1 MEALLALLTGVAVF
15 LVGLLVRVLFLVA
28 FVAAALVPVLAVWG
42 VYRAAQLAF
51 SWLKARRLGL
61 VEVEGLALAEN
72 RRYAPQHTWLDDE
85 RGGRVRVGLD
95 DLAGHLVHGVTAV
108 ALPLLGSAVAAGR
121 PAVTI
126 ACGARTAVI
135 PTPVTGTIVAV
146 NARVLHHPTLL
157 RSSPY
162 EKGWLF
168 TVRPASDAYR
178 SFPTGLDARAWFR
191 GEEARLSRF
200 FEGELGLAAADGGE
214 LILPPSVLLSE
225 EKWRQAV
232 SSFLET

>member
-1 MEALLALLTGVAVF
+1 MEALLTLFQGAVIF
-15 LVGLLVRVLFLVA
+15 LAGLLIRLLLLVA
-28 FVAAALVPVLAVWG
+28 FVAVALVPIFAVWG
-42 VYRAAQLAF
+42 LYRAAELAVR
-51 SWLKARRLGL
+51 WLKTRRLGL

-72 RRYAPQHTWLDDE
+72 RRYAPGHTWLGEE
-85 RGGRVRVGLD
+85 RGGRLRVGLD

-108 ALPLLGSAVAAGR
+108 DLPLLGSTLAAGH
-121 PAVTI
+121 PSATI

-135 PTPVTGTIVAV
+135 PAPVTGTVVAV
-146 NARVLHHPTLL
+146 NDAVENEPTLV

-168 TVRPASDAYR
+168 AVRPATDSYR
-178 SFPTGLDARAWFR
+178 NFPTGQNARAWFR
-191 GEEARLSRF
+191 TEEERLARF
-200 FEGELGLAAADGGE
+200 FEVELGLAAADGGE

-232 SSFLET
+232 SSFLEV

>member
-1 MEALLALLTGVAVF
+1 MEALLALLTGTAIF
-15 LVGLLVRVLFLVA
+15 LAGLLVRLLLLVA
-28 FVAAALVPVLAVWG
+28 FVAVALVPVLAVWG
-42 VYRAAQLAF
+42 LYRAAERATM
-51 SWLKARRLGL
+51 WLKVRRLGL
-61 VEVEGLALAEN
+61 VEVEGLLLAEK
-72 RRYAPQHTWLDDE
+72 RRYTPVHAWLDE
-85 RGGRVRVGLD
+85 AGGGRLRVGLD
-95 DLAGHLVHGVTAV
+95 DLAGHLVYGVTAV
-108 ALPLLGSAVAAGR
+108 GLPVPGSMVAAGL
-121 PAVTI
+121 PAATI

-135 PTPVTGTIVAV
+135 PSPVTGTIVAV
-146 NARVLHHPTLL
+146 NRRVGTHPTLL

-168 TVRPASDAYR
+168 MVRPASDAYR

-191 GEEARLSRF
+191 GEEARLARF

-232 SSFLET
+232 SSFLEA

>member
-1 MEALLALLTGVAVF
+1 MEALLALLTGVAIF
-15 LVGLLVRVLFLVA
+15 MVGLLVRLLFLVA

-42 VYRAAQLAF
+42 IYHAAERTIW
-51 SWLKARRLGL
+51 WLKTRRLGL
-61 VEVEGLALAEN
+61 VEVEGLLLAEN
-72 RRYAPQHTWLDDE
+72 RRYAPAHTWLDEE
-85 RGGRVRVGLD
+85 RGGRLRVGLD

-108 ALPLLGSAVAAGR
+108 ALPQPGSTVAAGR

-135 PTPVTGTIVAV
+135 SAPVTGTIVAV
-146 NARVLHHPTLL
+146 NTRVEKHPTLL

-178 SFPTGLDARAWFR
+178 SFPIGLDARAWFR
-191 GEEARLSRF
+191 SEEARLARF

-225 EKWRQAV
+225 ERWRRAV
-232 SSFLET
+232 SSFLGT

>member
-1 MEALLALLTGVAVF
+1 MEALLALLQGTAIF
-15 LVGLLVRVLFLVA
+15 MVGLLVRLLFLVA
-28 FVAAALVPVLAVWG
+28 FVAAALVPVLAGWG
-42 VYRAAQLAF
+42 IYRAVERTAL
-51 SWLKARRLGL
+51 WLKARRLGL
-61 VEVEGLALAEN
+61 VEVEGLVLAEN
-72 RRYAPQHTWLDDE
+72 RRYAPAHTWLDE
-85 RGGRVRVGLD
+85 QRGGRLRVGLD

-108 ALPLLGSAVAAGR
+108 TLPLPGSTVAAGR

-135 PTPVTGTIVAV
+135 SAPVTGTIVAV
-146 NARVLHHPTLL
+146 NERVARHPALL

-178 SFPTGLDARAWFR
+178 GFPGGLEARAWFR
-191 GEEARLSRF
+191 GEEARLARF

>member
-1 MEALLALLTGVAVF
+1 METLIALLTGTAIF
-15 LVGLLVRVLFLVA
+15 MVGLLVRLLFLVA

-42 VYRAAQLAF
+42 IYRAGERITQWF
-51 SWLKARRLGL
+51 RARRLGL
-61 VEVEGLALAEN
+61 VEVEGLLLAEN
-72 RRYAPQHTWLDDE
+72 RRYAPAHAWLDE
-85 RGGRVRVGLD
+85 EHGGRLRVGLD

-108 ALPLLGSAVAAGR
+108 GLPAPGSMVAAGL

-126 ACGARTAVI
+126 SCGARTAVI
-135 PTPVTGTIVAV
+135 PSPVTGTIVAV
-146 NARVLHHPTLL
+146 NARVGNHPTLV

-178 SFPTGLDARAWFR
+178 GFPTGLDARAWFR
-191 GEEARLSRF
+191 SEEARLARF

-232 SSFLET
+232 SSFLES

>member
-1 MEALLALLTGVAVF
+1 MEALLVLFTGAAVF
-15 LVGLLVRVLFLVA
+15 MVGLLVRLLFLVA
-28 FVAAALVPVLAVWG
+28 FVAVALVPVLAGWG
-42 VYRAAQLAF
+42 LFHAAERTV
-51 SWLKARRLGL
+51 SWLRTRRLGL
-61 VEVEGLALAEN
+61 VEVEGLVLAEN
-72 RRYAPQHTWLDDE
+72 RRYAPQHTWLDE
-85 RGGRVRVGLD
+85 EAGGQLKVGLD

-108 ALPLLGSAVAAGR
+108 TLPLPGGTVAAGR
-121 PAVTI
+121 PAVTV

-135 PTPVTGTIVAV
+135 PAPVTGTIVAV
-146 NARVLHHPTLL
+146 NTRVVNHPTLL

-178 SFPTGLDARAWFR
+178 SFPIGPKAQTWFR
-191 GEEARLSRF
+191 GEEARLARF

-225 EKWRQAV
+225 EKWKLAV

>member
-1 MEALLALLTGVAVF
+1 MEALLALLTGAAIF
-15 LVGLLVRVLFLVA
+15 MVGLLVRLLFLVA
-28 FVAAALVPVLAVWG
+28 FVAVALVPVLAVWG
-42 VYRAAQLAF
+42 IYHAAERTF
-51 SWLKARRLGL
+51 MWLKARRLGL
-61 VEVEGLALAEN
+61 VEVEGLLLAEG
-72 RRYAPQHTWLDDE
+72 RRYAPAHTWLDE
-85 RGGRVRVGLD
+85 KRGGHLRVGLD

-108 ALPLLGSAVAAGR
+108 ALPLPGSTVAAGR

-135 PTPVTGTIVAV
+135 PAPVTGTIVAV
-146 NARVLHHPTLL
+146 NARVANDPTLL

-178 SFPTGLDARAWFR
+178 SFPIGPKAQAWFR
-191 GEEARLSRF
+191 GEEARLARF

>member
-1 MEALLALLTGVAVF
+1 MEAILALLTGAAIF
-15 LVGLLVRVLFLVA
+15 MVGLLVRLLFLVA
-28 FVAAALVPVLAVWG
+28 FVAVALVPVLAVWG
-42 VYRAAQLAF
+42 IFHAAERTAL
-51 SWLKARRLGL
+51 WLKTRRLGL
-61 VEVEGLALAEN
+61 VEVEGLVLAEN
-72 RRYAPQHTWLDDE
+72 RRYTPAHTWLDEE
-85 RGGRVRVGLD
+85 RGGRLRVGLD

-108 ALPLLGSAVAAGR
+108 ALPQVGSTVAVGR

-126 ACGARTAVI
+126 ACGARTAVV
-135 PTPVTGTIVAV
+135 PAPVTGTVVAV
-146 NARVLHHPTLL
+146 NTRVRNRPTLL

-178 SFPTGLDARAWFR
+178 GFPTGHKAQVWFR
-191 GEEARLSRF
+191 GEEARLARF

>member
-1 MEALLALLTGVAVF
+1 MEALLAFLTGAAIFV
-15 LVGLLVRVLFLVA
+15 VGLLARLLFLLA
-28 FVAAALVPVLAVWG
+28 FVAAALVPVLAVWALSQ
-42 VYRAAQLAF
+42 AAVRTAR
-51 SWLKARRLGL
+51 WVKARRLGL
-61 VEVEGLALAEN
+61 VEVEGLLFAGN
-72 RRYAPQHTWLDDE
+72 RRYTPAHTWLDE
-85 RGGRVRVGLD
+85 KRGGNLRVGLD

-108 ALPLLGSAVAAGR
+108 ALPAPGSAIAAGR
-121 PAVTI
+121 PAVRVS
-126 ACGARTAVI
+126 CGARTAVI
-135 PTPVTGTIVAV
+135 PAPVTGTVVAV
-146 NARVLHHPTLL
+146 NERVGNHPTFL

-178 SFPTGLDARAWFR
+178 SFPMGLDAQAWFR
-191 GEEARLSRF
+191 GEEARLARF

-225 EKWRQAV
+225 EKWKQAV